1 MFSYFAIV
9 QGYSLNCLA
18 EFFVE
23 EEPLIGRELRMQL
36 PLCYEGIPF
45 QTYHLLAALSS
56 CIEDT
61 FD

>member
-1 MFSYFAIV
+1 MSSYVAIV
-9 QGYSLNCLA
+9 QEYSLNCLA

-36 PLCYEGIPF
+36 PLYYEGTPF
-45 QTYHLLAALSS
+45 RICHLLVVLSS
-56 CIEDT
+56 CINR